1 MKQVLIT
8 GDRSGSGKTSITLAL
23 TALLSKNNRVQTF
36 KVGMD
41 YIDPSYLSA
50 ASGRPCR
57 NLDTFTLSEH
67 QIRDIFH
74 FGCRDADIALVE
86 GVRGLYEGAD
96 ALTDTGST
104 ASVAKILDI
113 PVVLVVSAQSITR
126 SAAALVKGFQAFDR
140 DVQIAAVILNNV
152 KGGSHRAKAV
162 SAIEHYCDVPV
173 IGAIPRM
180 EEMHLA
186 MRHLGLVPY
195 REGIG
200 QSDFTARIATITDMI
215 GKYVDLERFG
225 ALMKE
230 VPPSPEYTTLFDLPV
245 ERDVRIG
252 IALDEAFNFYYAD
265 LFDILHAAGADCIP
279 FSPVRDRLPAAD
291 GYIIGGGYPE
301 LFVSELEANDRM
313 REALREVSKNGSPIY
328 GECGGLM
335 YLTDH
340 MTLKK
345 GWNDIPNDQE
355 YQMCGVFHGET
366 RMPSRRVV
374 SYVEGTSV
382 NDSPLGAALFRG
394 HEFHYSEVVLPRDTR
409 YAYQLSRGIG
419 IQDNLDG
426 AVIHNTLG
434 SYTHLHPV
442 ASEGMFRH
450 FVGLCRKN
458 GKRSREPVKNPRVK
472 EKTTKPITPHEKL

>member
-1 MKQVLIT
+1 MKQILIT

-23 TALLSKNNRVQTF
+23 TALLAKNNRVQTF

-74 FGCRDADIALVE
+74 YGCRNADIAVVE

-104 ASVAKILDI
+104 ASIAKILDI

-126 SAAALVKGFQAFDR
+126 SAAALVKGFQVFDQ
-140 DVQIAAVILNNV
+140 DIHIAAVILNNV

-186 MRHLGLVPY
+186 MRHLGLVPF
-195 REGIG
+195 REGSG
-200 QSDFTARIATITDMI
+200 RGDFDARIATITEMI
-215 GKYVDLERFG
+215 GKFVDLDRFG
-225 ALMKE
+225 STMKD
-230 VPPSPEYTTLFDLPV
+230 VSSSPDFKTLFDIPV
-245 ERDVRIG
+245 DRDVKIG

-265 LFDILHAAGADCIP
+265 LFDILHAAGADYIP
-279 FSPVRDRLPAAD
+279 FSPVHDRLPDAD

-301 LFVSELEANDRM
+301 LFVKELEANDRM
-313 REALREVSKNGSPIY
+313 REALREVSQNGLPIY

-335 YLTDH
+335 YLTDR

-345 GWNDIPNDQE
+345 GWHDSPEDQDYE
-355 YQMCGVFHGET
+355 MCRVFSGET
-366 RMPSRRVV
+366 HMPSRRVV
-374 SYVEGTSV
+374 SYVEGVSL
-382 NDSPLGAALFRG
+382 NGSPLGAAPFRG
-394 HEFHYSEVVLPRDTR
+394 HEFHYSEVVLARDTR
-409 YAYQLSRGIG
+409 YAYQLTRGVG
-419 IQDNLDG
+419 IHENLDG
-426 AVIHNTLG
+426 AFVHNTLG

-450 FVGLCRKN
+450 FVGVCRKN
-458 GKRSREPVKNPRVK
+458 A
-472 EKTTKPITPHEKL
+472 

>member
-1 MKQVLIT
+1 MKQILIT

-23 TALLSKNNRVQTF
+23 TALLAKNNRVQTF

-74 FGCRDADIALVE
+74 FGCRNADIALVE

-104 ASVAKILDI
+104 ASIAKILDI

-126 SAAALVKGFQAFDR
+126 SAAALVKGFQAFDQ
-140 DVQIAAVILNNV
+140 DIDIAAVILNNV

-162 SAIEHYCDVPV
+162 AAIEHYCDVPV

-180 EEMHLA
+180 EEMQLA
-186 MRHLGLVPY
+186 MRHLGLVPF
-195 REGIG
+195 REGSG
-200 QSDFTARIATITDMI
+200 RGDFDARIATITEMI
-215 GKYVDLERFG
+215 GKFVDLDRFG
-225 ALMKE
+225 SIMKD
-230 VPPSPEYTTLFDLPV
+230 VSSPPDFKTLFDSPV
-245 ERDVRIG
+245 DRDVKIG

-265 LFDILHAAGADCIP
+265 LFDILHIAGADVIP
-279 FSPVRDRLPAAD
+279 FSPVHDRLPDAN

-301 LFVSELEANDRM
+301 LFVKELEANNRM
-313 REALREVSKNGSPIY
+313 REALREVSQNGIPIY

-335 YLTDH
+335 YLTDR
-340 MTLKK
+340 MTLRE
-345 GWNDIPNDQE
+345 GWHDSQKDQNYE
-355 YQMCGVFHGET
+355 MCRVFSGET
-366 RMPSRRVV
+366 HMPSRRVV
-374 SYVEGTSV
+374 SYVEGLSMH
-382 NDSPLGAALFRG
+382 DSPLGAAPFRG
-394 HEFHYSEVVLPRDTR
+394 HEFHYSEVVLARETR
-409 YAYQLSRGIG
+409 YAYQLSRGVG
-419 IQDNLDG
+419 IHENLDG
-426 AVIHNTLG
+426 AVMHNTLG

-458 GKRSREPVKNPRVK
+458 A
-472 EKTTKPITPHEKL
+472 